1 MNTIA
6 IIGLSISIVA
16 FILGLFGP
24 RYPYPLSQE
33 EVEEMDKQEEKMKH
47 NLLLGWF
54 FQLEDKAKEKL
65 VCRLAFIGLILL
77 AVGVYTSKHNI
88 VLI

>member
-6 IIGLSISIVA
+6 IICLSISIVA

-77 AVGVYTSKHNI
+77 AVGVYTSKYNI